1 VVESPLGRKGRESTA
16 SSATIS
22 SVELRVARHT
32 NRLEEVVAFYR
43 DRIGLPELGR
53 FTDHE
58 RYDGVFLG
66 IPGAGSHL
74 EFTAGGDHSAPEPH
88 PESLLVL
95 YVDTQ
100 EELDAIAARL
110 GCSETTPANPYW
122 QRKAR
127 AFEDPDGYQVL
138 LTLRASSP

>member
-1 VVESPLGRKGRESTA
+1 MESTA
-16 SSATIS
+16 SSAPFQP
-22 SVELRVARHT
+22 VELRVARHT
-32 NRLEEVVAFYR
+32 DRLEEVVAFYR

-53 FTDHE
+53 FTDHD

-74 EFTAGGDHSAPEPH
+74 EFTAGGDHRAPEPH

-95 YVDTQ
+95 YVETQ
-100 EELDAIAARL
+100 QELDTIAARV
-110 GCSETTPANPYW
+110 GSSETTPANPYW
-122 QRKAR
+122 QRNAH
-127 AFEDPDGYQVL
+127 AFADPDGYQVL